1 METES
6 TARRLLVSNSIHFHF
21 FGVFSMKTDIE
32 IAQETKLIPIN
43 ELAHSAGL
51 ADSEFEPYGRD
62 KAKVTLDPSRQE
74 KGRLILVTATSGM
87 PAGSGK
93 TTTSIALAQGLKR
106 LGKNAAL
113 ALREPSLG
121 PVFGMK
127 GGAAGGG
134 YSQVLP
140 MEAINLHFTGDLHA
154 ITAANNLL
162 AALLDN
168 ARHQG
173 QVQLREIYWRRVLD
187 VNDRML
193 RNIITGLGGPAN
205 GIPTE
210 AGFDITA
217 ASELMAVLCL
227 ANDLEDLRS
236 RIDRI
241 VLGLRP
247 DGTAYTCGELGATG
261 SLLALLFEAFKPNL
275 VQSIEGNLAFVHGG
289 PFANIAHG
297 CNSVAATRA
306 AMKLADYAITEAG
319 FGSDLGAE
327 KFFNIKCRA
336 AGFAPAAVVIVT
348 STKALKWH
356 GGVPLPE
363 IGEPNLEAVKRGIV
377 NLDAHIANLK
387 QFGPNIVVALNH
399 FHTDTEA
406 EIEVIR
412 ARCAELGVRFV
423 VSDGFA
429 KGGEGAEAL
438 AREVVAAAE
447 DFHPLV
453 HTYEAD
459 APIVDKL
466 NAIVTKVYGG
476 SGVKLAPA
484 ALKDL
489 KRIEELGFGKLP
501 VCVAKTPFS
510 LTADPKALGA
520 PKGFTLPIERLILN
534 AGSGFVVAMS
544 GSIMRMP
551 GLPKKPAAM
560 SIDVQNG
567 RITGLA

>member
-1 METES
+1 
-6 TARRLLVSNSIHFHF
+6 
-21 FGVFSMKTDIE
+21 MKSDIE
-32 IAQETKLIPIN
+32 IAQEHKLIPID
-43 ELAHSAGL
+43 ELAHCAGL
-51 ADSEFEPYGRD
+51 TDAEFEPYGRD
-62 KAKVTLDPSRQE
+62 KAKVSLDPARTE

-106 LGKNAAL
+106 LGKSAAL

-173 QVQLREIYWRRVLD
+173 QVVLKEIYWRRVLD

-193 RNIITGLGGPAN
+193 RNVITGLGGPAN

-210 AGFDITA
+210 TGFDITA

-227 ANDLEDLRS
+227 ANDMEDLRA

-261 SLLALLFEAFKPNL
+261 ALLALLLEAFKPNL
-275 VQSIEGNLAFVHGG
+275 VQSLEGNVAFVHGG

-306 AMKLADYAITEAG
+306 ALKLADYAVTEAG

-336 AGFAPAAVVIVT
+336 AGLAPAAVVIVT
-348 STKALKWH
+348 STRALKWH

-363 IGEPNLEAVKRGIV
+363 IGAPNVEAVVKGLV

-387 QFGPNIVVALNH
+387 HFGPNIVVSLNH
-399 FHTDTEA
+399 FHTDTDE

-412 ARCAELGVRFV
+412 TRCAALGVRFAV
-423 VSDGFA
+423 CDGFA
-429 KGGEGAEAL
+429 KGGEGALEL
-438 AREVVAAAE
+438 AQAVVDAASAPK
-447 DFHPLV
+447 PLV
-453 HTYEAD
+453 NTYAED
-459 APIVDKL
+459 APIVEKL
-466 NAIVTKVYGG
+466 EAIVTQCYGG
-476 SGVKLAPA
+476 AGVKLAPA
-484 ALKDL
+484 AVKDL
-489 KRIEELGFGKLP
+489 KRIEELGFGTLP

-520 PKGFTLPIERLILN
+520 PKGFTLPVERFILN

-560 SIDVQNG
+560 GIDVKDG

>member
-1 METES
+1 
-6 TARRLLVSNSIHFHF
+6 
-21 FGVFSMKTDIE
+21 
-32 IAQETKLIPIN
+32 
-43 ELAHSAGL
+43 
-51 ADSEFEPYGRD
+51 
-62 KAKVTLDPSRQE
+62 
-74 KGRLILVTATSGM
+74 
-87 PAGSGK
+87 
-93 TTTSIALAQGLKR
+93 
-106 LGKNAAL
+106 
-113 ALREPSLG
+113 
-121 PVFGMK
+121 
-127 GGAAGGG
+127 
-134 YSQVLP
+134 
-140 MEAINLHFTGDLHA
+140 
-154 ITAANNLL
+154 
-162 AALLDN
+162 
-168 ARHQG
+168 
-173 QVQLREIYWRRVLD
+173 
-187 VNDRML
+187 
-193 RNIITGLGGPAN
+193 
-205 GIPTE
+205 
-210 AGFDITA
+210 
-217 ASELMAVLCL
+217 
-227 ANDLEDLRS
+227 
-236 RIDRI
+236 
-241 VLGLRP
+241 
-247 DGTAYTCGELGATG
+247 
-261 SLLALLFEAFKPNL
+261 
-275 VQSIEGNLAFVHGG
+275 
-289 PFANIAHG
+289 
-297 CNSVAATRA
+297 
-306 AMKLADYAITEAG
+306 MKLADYAITEAG

-412 ARCAELGVRFV
+412 ARCAELGVRFA

-501 VCVAKTPFS
+501 VCVAKPRS
-510 LTADPKALGA
+510 HLQPIRRRLALRRA
-520 PKGFTLPIERLILN
+520 LRFRL
-534 AGSGFVVAMS
+534 SV
-544 GSIMRMP
+544 
-551 GLPKKPAAM
+551 
-560 SIDVQNG
+560 
-567 RITGLA
+567 

>member
-1 METES
+1 
-6 TARRLLVSNSIHFHF
+6 
-21 FGVFSMKTDIE
+21 MK
-32 IAQETKLIPIN
+32 
-43 ELAHSAGL
+43 
-51 ADSEFEPYGRD
+51 
-62 KAKVTLDPSRQE
+62 KV
-74 KGRLILVTATSGM
+74 
-87 PAGSGK
+87 GK
-93 TTTSIALAQGLKR
+93 RAV
-106 LGKNAAL
+106 L

-173 QVQLREIYWRRVLD
+173 QVQLREIYWRRVMD

-193 RNIITGLGGPAN
+193 RNIVSGLGGPAN

-217 ASELMAVLCL
+217 ASELMAILCL
-227 ANDLEDLRS
+227 ATDLEDLRR

-241 VLGLRP
+241 VLGIKT

-261 SLLALLFEAFKPNL
+261 SLLALLLEATKPNL

-297 CNSVAATRA
+297 CNSVAATYA
-306 AMKLADYAITEAG
+306 ALKLGEYAITEAG

-336 AGFAPAAVVIVT
+336 AGLEPAAVVLVT

-363 IGEPNLEAVKRGIV
+363 IGKPNMEALKRGLCNLEA
-377 NLDAHIANLK
+377 HIENLK
-387 QFGPNIVVALNH
+387 HFGPNIVVSLNH
-399 FHTDTEA
+399 FHTDEDA

-412 ARCAELGVRFV
+412 ARAAELGVRFAV
-423 VSDGFA
+423 CDGFA
-429 KGGEGAEAL
+429 KGGDGAIEL
-438 AREVVAAAE
+438 AQAVIEAAA
-447 DFHPLV
+447 DPKPLV
-453 HTYEAD
+453 HTYEPEQ
-459 APIVDKL
+459 PI
-466 NAIVTKVYGG
+466 
-476 SGVKLAPA
+476 
-484 ALKDL
+484 
-489 KRIEELGFGKLP
+489 F
-501 VCVAKTPFS
+501 
-510 LTADPKALGA
+510 
-520 PKGFTLPIERLILN
+520 
-534 AGSGFVVAMS
+534 
-544 GSIMRMP
+544 
-551 GLPKKPAAM
+551 
-560 SIDVQNG
+560 
-567 RITGLA
+567 

>member
-1 METES
+1 MLRS
-6 TARRLLVSNSIHFHF
+6 
-21 FGVFSMKTDIE
+21 
-32 IAQETKLIPIN
+32 
-43 ELAHSAGL
+43 
-51 ADSEFEPYGRD
+51 
-62 KAKVTLDPSRQE
+62 
-74 KGRLILVTATSGM
+74 
-87 PAGSGK
+87 
-93 TTTSIALAQGLKR
+93 
-106 LGKNAAL
+106 

-241 VLGLRP
+241 VLGLRR
-247 DGTAYTCGELGATG
+247 TARPTPAANSVPRAPFWLCFLKPSSPTSCSRSKAT
-261 SLLALLFEAFKPNL
+261 SP
-275 VQSIEGNLAFVHGG
+275 SSHGG

-363 IGEPNLEAVKRGIV
+363 IGSPNLEAVKRGIV

-412 ARCAELGVRFV
+412 ARCAELGRPLCRLGWFCQGRRRRRSARSRSRCRGRRFPSLSAHVR
-423 VSDGFA
+423 SRCA
-429 KGGEGAEAL
+429 H
-438 AREVVAAAE
+438 R
-447 DFHPLV
+447 
-453 HTYEAD
+453 
-459 APIVDKL
+459 
-466 NAIVTKVYGG
+466 
-476 SGVKLAPA
+476 
-484 ALKDL
+484 
-489 KRIEELGFGKLP
+489 
-501 VCVAKTPFS
+501 
-510 LTADPKALGA
+510 
-520 PKGFTLPIERLILN
+520 
-534 AGSGFVVAMS
+534 
-544 GSIMRMP
+544 
-551 GLPKKPAAM
+551 
-560 SIDVQNG
+560 
-567 RITGLA
+567 

>member
-1 METES
+1 METVS

-247 DGTAYTCGELGATG
+247 DGTAYTCGELG
-261 SLLALLFEAFKPNL
+261 
-275 VQSIEGNLAFVHGG
+275 
-289 PFANIAHG
+289 
-297 CNSVAATRA
+297 
-306 AMKLADYAITEAG
+306 
-319 FGSDLGAE
+319 
-327 KFFNIKCRA
+327 
-336 AGFAPAAVVIVT
+336 
-348 STKALKWH
+348 
-356 GGVPLPE
+356 
-363 IGEPNLEAVKRGIV
+363 
-377 NLDAHIANLK
+377 
-387 QFGPNIVVALNH
+387 
-399 FHTDTEA
+399 
-406 EIEVIR
+406 
-412 ARCAELGVRFV
+412 VRFA

-466 NAIVTKVYGG
+466 NAIVTKAYGG
-476 SGVKLAPA
+476 DGVKLAPA

-510 LTADPKALGA
+510 LTDDPKALGA

>member
-1 METES
+1 MIRFLYIDLFCGAGGTS
-6 TARRLLVSNSIHFHF
+6 TGVEAARLHGEQVAKVIACVNHDANAIASHAANHPDALHFVEDIRTLNLDRLLAHVEVSR
-21 FGVFSMKTDIE
+21 K
-32 IAQETKLIPIN
+32 Q
-43 ELAHSAGL
+43 
-51 ADSEFEPYGRD
+51 Y
-62 KAKVTLDPSRQE
+62 
-74 KGRLILVTATSGM
+74 
-87 PAGSGK
+87 PA
-93 TTTSIALAQGLKR
+93 AR
-106 LGKNAAL
+106 
-113 ALREPSLG
+113 
-121 PVFGMK
+121 V
-127 GGAAGGG
+127 
-134 YSQVLP
+134 VL
-140 MEAINLHFTGDLHA
+140 
-154 ITAANNLL
+154 
-162 AALLDN
+162 
-168 ARHQG
+168 
-173 QVQLREIYWRRVLD
+173 W
-187 VNDRML
+187 
-193 RNIITGLGGPAN
+193 
-205 GIPTE
+205 
-210 AGFDITA
+210 
-217 ASELMAVLCL
+217 
-227 ANDLEDLRS
+227 
-236 RIDRI
+236 
-241 VLGLRP
+241 
-247 DGTAYTCGELGATG
+247 
-261 SLLALLFEAFKPNL
+261 
-275 VQSIEGNLAFVHGG
+275 
-289 PFANIAHG
+289 
-297 CNSVAATRA
+297 A

-412 ARCAELGVRFV
+412 ARCAELGVRFA

-476 SGVKLAPA
+476 DGVKLAPA

>member
-1 METES
+1 M
-6 TARRLLVSNSIHFHF
+6 
-21 FGVFSMKTDIE
+21 
-32 IAQETKLIPIN
+32 
-43 ELAHSAGL
+43 
-51 ADSEFEPYGRD
+51 
-62 KAKVTLDPSRQE
+62 
-74 KGRLILVTATSGM
+74 
-87 PAGSGK
+87 
-93 TTTSIALAQGLKR
+93 
-106 LGKNAAL
+106 
-113 ALREPSLG
+113 
-121 PVFGMK
+121 
-127 GGAAGGG
+127 
-134 YSQVLP
+134 
-140 MEAINLHFTGDLHA
+140 
-154 ITAANNLL
+154 
-162 AALLDN
+162 
-168 ARHQG
+168 
-173 QVQLREIYWRRVLD
+173 
-187 VNDRML
+187 
-193 RNIITGLGGPAN
+193 
-205 GIPTE
+205 
-210 AGFDITA
+210 
-217 ASELMAVLCL
+217 
-227 ANDLEDLRS
+227 
-236 RIDRI
+236 
-241 VLGLRP
+241 
-247 DGTAYTCGELGATG
+247 
-261 SLLALLFEAFKPNL
+261 
-275 VQSIEGNLAFVHGG
+275 
-289 PFANIAHG
+289 
-297 CNSVAATRA
+297 
-306 AMKLADYAITEAG
+306 
-319 FGSDLGAE
+319 
-327 KFFNIKCRA
+327 
-336 AGFAPAAVVIVT
+336 
-348 STKALKWH
+348 
-356 GGVPLPE
+356 PLPE

-412 ARCAELGVRFV
+412 ARCAELGVRFA

-438 AREVVAAAE
+438 AREVVAVAE

-476 SGVKLAPA
+476 DGVKLAPA

>member
-1 METES
+1 
-6 TARRLLVSNSIHFHF
+6 
-21 FGVFSMKTDIE
+21 MKTDIE

-113 ALREPSLG
+113 ALRDPSLG

-319 FGSDLGAE
+319 FGGQARHRQSG
-327 KFFNIKCRA
+327 CSHRQ
-336 AGFAPAAVVIVT
+336 PQAVRT
-348 STKALKWH
+348 EHCCGTQ
-356 GGVPLPE
+356 PLPH
-363 IGEPNLEAVKRGIV
+363 GYR
-377 NLDAHIANLK
+377 
-387 QFGPNIVVALNH
+387 
-399 FHTDTEA
+399 
-406 EIEVIR
+406 
-412 ARCAELGVRFV
+412 
-423 VSDGFA
+423 S
-429 KGGEGAEAL
+429 
-438 AREVVAAAE
+438 
-447 DFHPLV
+447 
-453 HTYEAD
+453 
-459 APIVDKL
+459 
-466 NAIVTKVYGG
+466 
-476 SGVKLAPA
+476 
-484 ALKDL
+484 
-489 KRIEELGFGKLP
+489 
-501 VCVAKTPFS
+501 
-510 LTADPKALGA
+510 
-520 PKGFTLPIERLILN
+520 
-534 AGSGFVVAMS
+534 
-544 GSIMRMP
+544 
-551 GLPKKPAAM
+551 
-560 SIDVQNG
+560 
-567 RITGLA
+567 

>member
-1 METES
+1 
-6 TARRLLVSNSIHFHF
+6 
-21 FGVFSMKTDIE
+21 MKTDIE

-297 CNSVAATRA
+297 C
-306 AMKLADYAITEAG
+306 K
-319 FGSDLGAE
+319 
-327 KFFNIKCRA
+327 
-336 AGFAPAAVVIVT
+336 
-348 STKALKWH
+348 
-356 GGVPLPE
+356 
-363 IGEPNLEAVKRGIV
+363 PNLEAVKRGIV

-412 ARCAELGVRFV
+412 ARCAELGVRFA

-476 SGVKLAPA
+476 DGVKLAPA

-544 GSIMRMP
+544 GAIMRMP

>member
-1 METES
+1 MLS
-6 TARRLLVSNSIHFHF
+6 
-21 FGVFSMKTDIE
+21 DIE
-32 IAQETKLIPIN
+32 IAQQAHLIPIN
-43 ELAHSAGL
+43 DLAHGAGL
-51 ADSEFEPYGRD
+51 SDAEFEPYGRD
-62 KAKVTLDPSRQE
+62 KAKVALDPSR
-74 KGRLILVTATSGM
+74 KMHAKLILVTATSGM

-93 TTTSIALAQGLKR
+93 TTTSIALAQGMKKIGR
-106 LGKNAAL
+106 NAVL

-173 QVQLREIYWRRVLD
+173 QVQLREIYWRRVMD

-217 ASELMAVLCL
+217 ASELMAILCL
-227 ANDLEDLRS
+227 ATDMEDLR
-236 RIDRI
+236 RRLDRI
-241 VLGLRP
+241 VLGIKT

-261 SLLALLFEAFKPNL
+261 ALLALLLDAMKPNL

-297 CNSVAATRA
+297 CNSVGATYA
-306 AMKLADYAITEAG
+306 AMKLGDYAITEAG

-336 AGFAPAAVVIVT
+336 AGLKPAAVVLVT

-363 IGEPNLEAVKRGIV
+363 IGKPDMEALKKGLCNLE
-377 NLDAHIANLK
+377 AHIANLK
-387 QFGPNIVVALNH
+387 HFGPNIVVSLNH
-399 FHTDTEA
+399 FHTDDDA
-406 EIEVIR
+406 EIDVIR
-412 ARCAELGVRFV
+412 SRALELGVRFAV
-423 VSDGFA
+423 CDGFA
-429 KGGEGAEAL
+429 KGGEGAVAL
-438 AREVVAAAE
+438 ANAVIEAAE
-447 DFHPLV
+447 EEKPLQF
-453 HTYEAD
+453 TYD
-459 APIVDKL
+459 PQAPVLDKI
-466 NAIVTKVYGG
+466 NAIVTQVYGG
-476 SGVKLAPA
+476 SGADLSDA
-484 ALKDL
+484 AKKDL
-489 KRIEELGFGKLP
+489 KRIAHRRRQGARRAEGIPRSGAAPHPQCRRRLHRRHDGRHHAHAWPAEAACGHADRRRRRAHCRPELR
-501 VCVAKTPFS
+501 
-510 LTADPKALGA
+510 
-520 PKGFTLPIERLILN
+520 TLPSALTR
-534 AGSGFVVAMS
+534 
-544 GSIMRMP
+544 
-551 GLPKKPAAM
+551 
-560 SIDVQNG
+560 
-567 RITGLA
+567 

>member
-1 METES
+1 
-6 TARRLLVSNSIHFHF
+6 
-21 FGVFSMKTDIE
+21 MKTDIE

-297 CNSVAATRA
+297 CNSLMATR
-306 AMKLADYAITEAG
+306 MGLALGDYCVTEAG
-319 FGSDLGAE
+319 FGADLGAE
-327 KFFNIKCRA
+327 KFLDIKCRL
-336 AGFAPAAVVIVT
+336 AGLKPDAVVVVAT
-348 STKALKWH
+348 VRALKNH
-356 GGVPLPE
+356 GGVPKAELNE
-363 IGEPNLEAVKRGIV
+363 ENLEALERGLP
-377 NLDAHIANLK
+377 NLTQHVENITK
-387 QFGPNIVVALNH
+387 VFGLPCVVAINE
-399 FHTDTEA
+399 FPTDTPA
-406 EIEVIR
+406 EIELVR
-412 ARCAELGVRFV
+412 TKCQELGANVALSQVWAR
-423 VSDGFA
+423 
-429 KGGEGAEAL
+429 GGEGGTEL
-438 AREVVAAAE
+438 AAE
-447 DFHPLV
+447 VIRLCEQPSELHFAYDDDQGLIEKIEAIATRVYRADGVDF
-453 HTYEAD
+453 
-459 APIVDKL
+459 APSARKEIAKL
-466 NAIVTKVYGG
+466 E
-476 SGVKLAPA
+476 
-484 ALKDL
+484 
-489 KRIEELGFGKLP
+489 RLGFAGMP
-501 VCVAKTPFS
+501 VCMAKTQYSFS
-510 LTADPKALGA
+510 DDAAKLGA
-520 PKGFTLPIERLILN
+520 PRGFRITVREVKVS
-534 AGSGFVVAMS
+534 AGAGFVVALTGNVMT
-544 GSIMRMP
+544 MP
-551 GLPKKPAAM
+551 GLGKSPAAFQ
-560 SIDVQNG
+560 IDVDETG
-567 RITGLA
+567 KITGLF